1 MSIRPIDV
9 ARTDGGPQWVE
20 AVSTPGGVEVWW
32 DEPRPH
38 EGGRRC
44 VVRRL
49 PDGTR
54 VDALPVGWNARNR
67 LVEYGGRSWRPL
79 PGGGL
84 VFTHWADQRLYRLDE
99 GEPVPLTPAGAA
111 RYGDLYLPPGRDEV
125 WAVRETADGPKA
137 GDGPNAGDG
146 PGDGDGRGGGV
157 VRQIVAVPLSGG
169 GPARVVVE
177 AQHFLMNPRLSPDGR
192 HVCWIGW
199 DHPNMPWDG
208 TELCVAPLGDA
219 GTAGPFA
226 VVAGGPRESVT
237 QAEWRD
243 ADSLYAVTD
252 PTGWWNVHLVRRDG
266 SGGRNLTP
274 VEVEFGHAPWKPGL
288 ATFAVAD
295 GRLVVVH
302 GTPDHRRLGVL
313 DPETG
318 ALREV
323 GGDAT
328 YWASTVSA
336 AGGKA
341 AGVAATPYTPLEVRL
356 VDLDDGG
363 HEAVSAPKPLPDRE
377 LLPVPETVTIEGVHA
392 HLYPPSGARGPAPYV
407 VFVHGG
413 PTGNHPVML
422 DLEIAYFTSR
432 GLGVAVVNYGG
443 STGYGRAYRER
454 LRHRWGVVDV
464 QDCARVARGLVELG
478 RADAARIAVRG
489 GSAGGWTTVAAL
501 VHSDVFAGG
510 VAHYAI
516 TDPESWAAE
525 THDFESRYLD
535 GLIGPLPQTRDR
547 YTERSPLLH
556 AGRASGP
563 CLMLHGLEDAIVDV
577 GQAERFVAEL
587 DRHGRRWALL
597 TFPGEQHGWR
607 REETI
612 VTALEAELAFYGLV
626 FGFDT
631 PEVPPLKLAGEPAG
645 AKEEV

>member
-1 MSIRPIDV
+1 M

-20 AVSTPGGVEVWW
+20 AVATPAGVEVWW

-49 PDGTR
+49 PDGSR
-54 VDALPVGWNARNR
+54 ADALPSGWNARNR

-84 VFTHWADQRLYRLDE
+84 VFTNWADQRLYRLDGG
-99 GEPVPLTPAGAA
+99 GEPVALTPEGAS

-125 WAVRETADGPKA
+125 WAVRETD
-137 GDGPNAGDG
+137 D
-146 PGDGDGRGGGV
+146 
-157 VRQIVAVPLSGG
+157 VRDLVAVPLGG
-169 GPARVVVE
+169 GPVRVIVK
-177 AQHFLMNPRLSPDGR
+177 AQHFLMNPRLSPGGR
-192 HVCWIGW
+192 QVAWIGW
-199 DHPNMPWDG
+199 DHPAMPWDG
-208 TELCVAPLGDA
+208 TLLCVAPLGED
-219 GTAGPFA
+219 GVAGPYE
-226 VVAGGPRESVT
+226 VVAGGPEESVT

-243 ADSLYAVTD
+243 DDSLYAVTD

-266 SGGRNLTP
+266 SDRRNLTP
-274 VEVEFGHAPWKPGL
+274 VELEFGHAPWKPG
-288 ATFAVAD
+288 AGTFAVAGD
-295 GRLVVVH
+295 RLVVVY
-302 GTPDHRRLGVL
+302 GTAGHRRLGVL
-313 DPETG
+313 DPGTG
-318 ALREV
+318 ELREI

-336 AGGKA
+336 ANGLA
-341 AGVAATPYTPLEVRL
+341 AAVFATPYTPLEVAL
-356 VDLDDGG
+356 VDLGDGTR
-363 HEAVSAPKPLPDRE
+363 ETVSPPKPLPGRE
-377 LLPVPETVTIEGVHA
+377 LLPTPEAVTVEGVHA
-392 HLYPPSGARGPAPYV
+392 HLYPPVGVQGPAPYV
-407 VFVHGG
+407 IFVHGG
-413 PTGNHPVML
+413 PTGSSPVVL

-454 LRHRWGVVDV
+454 LRHQWGVVDV
-464 QDCARVARGLVELG
+464 QDCARVARGLVETG

-535 GLIGPLPQTRDR
+535 GLIGPLPETRQR
-547 YTERSPLLH
+547 YTDRSPLLN
-556 AGRASGP
+556 AARASGP
-563 CLMLHGLEDAIVDV
+563 CLMLHGLDDAIVDV

-587 DRHGRRWALL
+587 DRHGRQWALL

-607 REETI
+607 KEETI
-612 VTALEAELAFYGLV
+612 VAALEAELAFYGQVLDV
-626 FGFDT
+626 ET
-631 PEVPPLKLAGEPAG
+631 PEVPPLKLKGRA
-645 AKEEV
+645 